1 MDTTEVAR
9 LLQVTQAGG
18 RWNPEVCVWET
29 LYGRAN
35 MLGITDRSEK
45 RQAQQARAIRSKG
58 NVLSMAK
65 SRATYFRSMA
75 AHAAGNGTLAVS
87 TRGGGWRASSEN
99 HQARSAPQPSP
110 AGSGS

>member
-9 LLQVTQAGG
+9 LRQVTQAGG
-18 RWNPEVCVWET
+18 GWNPVERLRET

-35 MLGITDRSEK
+35 MLGVTDRSER
-45 RQAQQARAIRSKG
+45 RQAQQARATRSTG
-58 NVLSMAK
+58 NVLSTAK
-65 SRATYFRSMA
+65 ERVTYLRSMA